1 MFHGIY
7 TIASEQGPAGLYKG
21 ALATIL
27 KQSTNQGVRFVV
39 FDETKKRLSNYCSMK
54 TPVEMVSGAFAGF
67 CSSMLNNPIDVVK
80 TKMQGKDAAKY
91 AGFVDCFKQ
100 IYATHGWLGFYA
112 GIGPRLIRVMLDVSL
127 TFTLFHSLKRN
138 VTAFVTG
145 VKGDG
150 H

>member
-127 TFTLFHSLKRN
+127 TFSLYHSLKRN
-138 VTAFVTG
+138 VTAFVIG